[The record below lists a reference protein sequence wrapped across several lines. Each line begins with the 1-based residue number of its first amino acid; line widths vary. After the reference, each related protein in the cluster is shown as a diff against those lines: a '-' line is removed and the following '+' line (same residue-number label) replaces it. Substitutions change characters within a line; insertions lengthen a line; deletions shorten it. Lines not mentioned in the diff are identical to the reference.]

1 MWVCGTAKDNAGNAG
16 FSSPI
21 EFKVDKS
28 ASSVE
33 AGSDKTTNTQFLQDA
48 TVSDELSGILSYL
61 WEKISGVGAIL
72 FGTLTAED
80 TTVQADTDGT
90 YDIRL
95 TVIDNAGNL
104 AFDIFTLRWGTV
116 APTFTINNGTDPGP
130 VQSDTIKVTI
140 SESIL
145 SGEYGFS
152 SDSTCDALDT
162 YGNAFSSGTDFSV
175 ADNRTDYLC
184 VKATD
189 IAENTGYGFV
199 GQLNTDN
206 TPPIVTAVDSD
217 GQTYS
222 TNTTSPQTITVT
234 FNEDIANTP
243 TVEVHTAVP
252 VDPQVVTD
260 CGDADAET
268 FCFAYSI
275 PALQEMT
282 HTIYI
287 FGAQDIAGNTMIAD
301 SGHTFRVDTLAPT
314 IIFTDD
320 VETGPVMSDN
330 IAINFG
336 GSTVMKYG
344 YVGSAGDC
352 VSSMETSGFSDYS
365 VNFAISNES
374 FNNQYVCAYGE
385 DAVGNKA
392 ALASANDLN
401 IDITA
406 PQ

>member
-1 MWVCGTAKDNAGNAG
+1 MHFPLV
-16 FSSPI
+16 
-21 EFKVDKS
+21 
-28 ASSVE
+28 
-33 AGSDKTTNTQFLQDA
+33 L
-48 TVSDELSGILSYL
+48 ILV
-61 WEKISGVGAIL
+61 WRQIWI
-72 FGTLTAED
+72 
-80 TTVQADTDGT
+80 
-90 YDIRL
+90 I
-95 TVIDNAGNL
+95 
-104 AFDIFTLRWGTV
+104 
-116 APTFTINNGTDPGP
+116 
-130 VQSDTIKVTI
+130 
-140 SESIL
+140 
-145 SGEYGFS
+145 
-152 SDSTCDALDT
+152 
-162 YGNAFSSGTDFSV
+162 
-175 ADNRTDYLC
+175 LC

-189 IAENTGYGFV
+189 IAENIGYGFV
-199 GQLNTDN
+199 GQYNINNTS
-206 TPPIVTAVDSD
+206 PIVTAVDSD

-330 IAINFG
+330 IAINL
-336 GSTVMKYG
+336 
-344 YVGSAGDC
+344 
-352 VSSMETSGFSDYS
+352 
-365 VNFAISNES
+365 
-374 FNNQYVCAYGE
+374 
-385 DAVGNKA
+385 AV
-392 ALASANDLN
+392 LL
-401 IDITA
+401 
-406 PQ
+406 